1 MDKNNKKRSPEK
13 LKGYLLI
20 ENRILYG

>member
-20 ENRILYG
+20 QNRVLYG